1 MFVELVGLGLT
12 AVIASLVTKFYYT
25 KKYHD
30 KLAVSRKEFQHA
42 YSKAWEYHD
51 KCLAL
56 RSQIQQLSNISSQK
70 NTSESDCHAMLQK
83 ISSELDQLN
92 KQLRQDRIDLRA
104 LQTRHY
110 TPEIKSPI
118 SSESDCHAMLQKIS
132 SELDQLNKQLRQDRI
147 DLRALQTRHYTPEIK
162 SPIWLPSMQLGESQL
177 KKYRKALSGEIRFLP
192 STDPDRPTNCVLIEP
207 SEKSKK
213 RGEKFYRTTLIS
225 CSCSDFEK
233 RKGQQPCKHIYFL
246 ANQWG
251 IPIERFFPDYN
262 TDAE

>member
-1 MFVELVGLGLT
+1 MIVELAGLSLTAIIVGL
-12 AVIASLVTKFYYT
+12 ATKVYYT

-30 KLAVSRKEFQHA
+30 KLAVSRREFQHA
-42 YSKAWEYHD
+42 YSQAREYRD

-56 RSQIQQLSNISSQK
+56 SSQIQQLSNISSQK
-70 NTSESDCHAMLQK
+70 NASESDCHAMLQK
-83 ISSELDQLN
+83 ISSELDQL
-92 KQLRQDRIDLRA
+92 D
-104 LQTRHY
+104 
-110 TPEIKSPI
+110 
-118 SSESDCHAMLQKIS
+118 
-132 SELDQLNKQLRQDRI
+132 KQLRQDRI

-177 KKYRKALSGEIRFLP
+177 KKYRKALSGEVHFLP
-192 STDPDRPTNCVLIEP
+192 PPDSDRPTNCVLIEP

-213 RGEKFYRTTLIS
+213 AGEKFYRTTLIS

>member
-70 NTSESDCHAMLQK
+70 NA
-83 ISSELDQLN
+83 
-92 KQLRQDRIDLRA
+92 
-104 LQTRHY
+104 
-110 TPEIKSPI
+110 
-118 SSESDCHAMLQKIS
+118 SESDCHAMLQKIS

-213 RGEKFYRTTLIS
+213 RGEKFYRTTRSIS

-246 ANQWG
+246 ANQ
-251 IPIERFFPDYN
+251 
-262 TDAE
+262 

>member
-30 KLAVSRKEFQHA
+30 KLAVSRREFQHA
-42 YSKAWEYHD
+42 YSQAREYRD

-56 RSQIQQLSNISSQK
+56 SSQIQQLSNISSQK
-70 NTSESDCHAMLQK
+70 NA
-83 ISSELDQLN
+83 
-92 KQLRQDRIDLRA
+92 
-104 LQTRHY
+104 
-110 TPEIKSPI
+110 
-118 SSESDCHAMLQKIS
+118 SESDCHAMLQKIS

>member
-118 SSESDCHAMLQKIS
+118 
-132 SELDQLNKQLRQDRI
+132 
-147 DLRALQTRHYTPEIK
+147 
-162 SPIWLPSMQLGESQL
+162 WLPSMQLGESQL
-177 KKYRKALSGEIRFLP
+177 KKYRKALSGEVHFLP
-192 STDPDRPTNCVLIEP
+192 PPDSDRPTNCVLIEP

-213 RGEKFYRTTLIS
+213 AGEKFYRTTLIS

>member
-70 NTSESDCHAMLQK
+70 NT
-83 ISSELDQLN
+83 
-92 KQLRQDRIDLRA
+92 
-104 LQTRHY
+104 
-110 TPEIKSPI
+110 
-118 SSESDCHAMLQKIS
+118 SESDCHAMLQKIS